1 MSSSNTKYIPYPC
14 PISNIALLR
23 AYHNICRFMCVLVSL
38 IFSVLSTI
46 AEYEKF
52 ANDILYWMVMIVTR

>member
-1 MSSSNTKYIPYPC
+1 MYHILIHVPYPT
-14 PISNIALLR
+14 LLR
-23 AYHNICRFMCVLVSL
+23 AFNNICRFMCVLVSL

-52 ANDILYWMVMIVTR
+52 ANDILYWMVMIVTG

>member
-1 MSSSNTKYIPYPC
+1 
-14 PISNIALLR
+14 
-23 AYHNICRFMCVLVSL
+23 MCVLVSL

-52 ANDILYWMVMIVTR
+52 ANDILYWMVMIVTGWIGALSPPLL